1 MFGGEALRT
10 LAHKIHMR
18 TLGQNLSRRPHWI
31 AHPLHAPDTPGPQ
44 RRPIHDER
52 IQLHLAVAIQE
63 ATAAGVEGLV
73 VFHDDNGFLDSIK
86 RPATTLQHTPTRSES
101 VANSVQVRLHHAIR
115 HGPGAAVDYKDRISR
130 QRLSSQRLLPQ
141 RLS

>member
-86 RPATTLQHTPTRSES
+86 RRATTMPSGMAQAPPWTTRTGS
-101 VANSVQVRLHHAIR
+101 V
-115 HGPGAAVDYKDRISR
+115 GKDCPHKDCSHKDCPKREKSDR
-130 QRLSSQRLLPQ
+130 TV
-141 RLS
+141 